1 MAFENPSPTRI
12 NLIQTKKILSLAESG
27 REVLERKRDILL
39 RELRNSIY
47 DAERIRQDLL
57 ESLATAY
64 QSLTEANMAK
74 GSETIANVALGS
86 SFEANFLLDFRSI
99 MGVAV
104 PTVEFQGKPDV
115 KPDYGF
121 ANTSA
126 ELDKAFKGFY
136 SVLGLIADLATAEGT
151 TFQIANDV
159 HSTQRRVNAL
169 NYVLIPRY
177 RSITKQIEL
186 VLEEKDREEFVR
198 TKRIKHM
205 IKEHKNVESELQK
218 YQKNID
224 SHRRFKL

>member
-1 MAFENPSPTRI
+1 MSEIISPTRI
-12 NLIQTKKILSLAESG
+12 NLIRTKKTLNLAESG

-47 DAERIRQDLL
+47 DAEKARTELVEALTI
-57 ESLATAY
+57 AY
-64 QSLTEANMAK
+64 QSLKEANIAK

-86 SFEANFLLDFRSI
+86 SYVADYIIDYKSI
-99 MGVAV
+99 MGVTVPAV
-104 PTVEFQGKPDV
+104 DFKSESDQ

-126 ELDKAFKGFY
+126 ELDKAFKQFY
-136 SVLGLIADLATAEGT
+136 SVLDLIAELARAEGT

-159 HSTQRRVNAL
+159 KRTQRRVNAL

-177 RSITKQIEL
+177 KGIVKSIEQ

-198 TKRIKHM
+198 TKQIKRM
-205 IKEHKNVESELQK
+205 IKERE
-218 YQKNID
+218 
-224 SHRRFKL
+224 